1 MKHLKKVS
9 LARRVPDDVKVS
21 ILNDREK
28 RRLFQRELKPRQTG
42 SLLTRLWTRI
52 EHWPTKQ
59 RKDALKVI
67 QALESSPSFEMNE
80 NFEMVYNGDVMGGTN
95 ILQLIKARVRPPD
108 SGRTLLPRQDLFEH
122 VLATAPLEV
131 PRPSVVRKVGRYAK
145 ASSSKGGNPFFSTS
159 PKKKGISGTPKKRG
173 TPRKQTLRNRRW
185 AK

>member
-9 LARRVPDDVKVS
+9 LAGRVPDDVKVS

-108 SGRTLLPRQDLFEH
+108 SGRTLLPR
-122 VLATAPLEV
+122 
-131 PRPSVVRKVGRYAK
+131 
-145 ASSSKGGNPFFSTS
+145 
-159 PKKKGISGTPKKRG
+159 
-173 TPRKQTLRNRRW
+173 
-185 AK
+185 